1 MIRMMVTELTEQ
13 GLLKDEI
20 ISLSHFYGMWAA
32 EFPNCTIPKVLCTY
46 NIAET
51 PTI

>member
-1 MIRMMVTELTEQ
+1 MMVTELTEQ

-32 EFPNCTIPKVLCTY
+32 VHIGAVCLGMRLLL
-46 NIAET
+46 
-51 PTI
+51 